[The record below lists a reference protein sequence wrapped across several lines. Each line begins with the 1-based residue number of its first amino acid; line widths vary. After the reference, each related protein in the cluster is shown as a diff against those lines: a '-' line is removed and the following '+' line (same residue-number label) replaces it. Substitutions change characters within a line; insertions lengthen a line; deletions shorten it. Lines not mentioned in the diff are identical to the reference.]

1 MSASGSITPERD
13 QQLLEI
19 GKQCSAPSC
28 LVVDFLPFKCQH
40 CAHAFC
46 RDHFLPADHQCDKFD
61 AAKLDR
67 DPNVRMEQHIT
78 TQCTVMTG
86 KSAKAK
92 SAPTCARPKC
102 GKVLFS
108 PIRCDSCKQQYCPQ
122 HRFPKDHSCSSAQP
136 STTKPAPAA
145 NAWANVSQQTG
156 AASAAAMAALK
167 RAAASTNASTSS
179 TSKSQ
184 GSRPPAQ
191 PSAKP
196 SASRPNPFS
205 ATERPTIL
213 VTVPVPTTPPA
224 NDTNDDISNDPP
236 QRCSPKPTASSNAPT
251 LSFVP
256 PPLFGMA
263 RAKAERESR
272 RKAIQER
279 ARKGLP
285 LTEEEKAI
293 LAEGGGKKEDCILM

>member
-67 DPNVRMEQHIT
+67 VAPSCPLCNTPVAIPPGQDPNVRMEQHIT

-108 PIRCDSCKQQYCPQ
+108 PIRCDVSEPLQEL
-122 HRFPKDHSCSSAQP
+122 HRSRSANFISSHASSSTARNTASPKTTHARARSHQP
-136 STTKPAPAA
+136 RSPRR
-145 NAWANVSQQTG
+145 QQTLG
-156 AASAAAMAALK
+156 RMSRNRPVLRLQLQWPPSNALLPRPTRRLPRLP
-167 RAAASTNASTSS
+167 RAREAGHQLNHLPSLRLPALTRS
-179 TSKSQ
+179 
-184 GSRPPAQ
+184 PPLNGEYHLI
-191 PSAKP
+191 PSALSGSLIEQQSYHLGHCARPYDP
-196 SASRPNPFS
+196 SR
-205 ATERPTIL
+205 ERH
-213 VTVPVPTTPPA
+213 
-224 NDTNDDISNDPP
+224 
-236 QRCSPKPTASSNAPT
+236 Q
-251 LSFVP
+251 
-256 PPLFGMA
+256 
-263 RAKAERESR
+263 
-272 RKAIQER
+272 
-279 ARKGLP
+279 
-285 LTEEEKAI
+285 
-293 LAEGGGKKEDCILM
+293 

>member
-67 DPNVRMEQHIT
+67 VAPSCPLCNTPVAIPPGQDPNVRMEQHIT

-167 RAAASTNASTSS
+167 RAAASNNASTSS

-205 ATERPTIL
+205 ATER
-213 VTVPVPTTPPA
+213 
-224 NDTNDDISNDPP
+224 
-236 QRCSPKPTASSNAPT
+236 
-251 LSFVP
+251 
-256 PPLFGMA
+256 
-263 RAKAERESR
+263 
-272 RKAIQER
+272 
-279 ARKGLP
+279 
-285 LTEEEKAI
+285 
-293 LAEGGGKKEDCILM
+293 